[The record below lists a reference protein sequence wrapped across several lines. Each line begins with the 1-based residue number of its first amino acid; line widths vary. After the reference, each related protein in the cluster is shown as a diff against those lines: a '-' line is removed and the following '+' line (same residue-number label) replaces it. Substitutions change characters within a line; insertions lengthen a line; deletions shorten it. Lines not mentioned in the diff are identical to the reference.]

1 MFVLTSISMF
11 IYGEASRLPD
21 FIESIF
27 VQIENDSLLPSLLF
41 GVTLIFLLKNLINF
55 YIPNLS
61 ADIGSYLFQNT
72 LSSVL
77 SLQSRESESRK
88 KYLSSLELI
97 NHFTT
102 YCRAL
107 LLLLVHSFILV
118 SLFPFIFFFLKG
130 DSLIPLFLLIVFFGL
145 VSLAAK
151 KFISIRS
158 KLIAQS
164 VGPRASL
171 FSKNIEGNNEIVLNN
186 FSDFYVNKTSAID
199 LKVRKASRDNDFF
212 TTIPRT
218 SLDFLFLIFIII
230 FFSKD
235 GSQETSTE
243 IITILVIA
251 QRLMPHLQQIF
262 IQYGRIK
269 ANSFQSRKLFKF
281 FPLIFDPVSKINLSD
296 SKFSSINQIEFNSVF
311 KKLDEKEIS
320 IPDFILDEKKVL
332 LVLGESGS
340 GKTTFLDILSG
351 IDKEFNGQTLINNQN
366 LQQLDQNYF
375 AKTVFY
381 LRQDAVILFD
391 NVLDFMERFE
401 IEERISS
408 KLGINNLEITQPLE
422 ELSGG
427 QIQRLY
433 LSAALSS
440 KKTLILLDEPTKG
453 LNIDW
458 LENLSNLIQ
467 QSSDSKKIVICTHD
481 ENFKS
486 LLKVK
491 CEKDLLTINMKK
503 ND

>member
-1 MFVLTSISMF
+1 MF

-171 FSKNIEGNNEIVLNN
+171 FSKNIEGNNE
-186 FSDFYVNKTSAID
+186 
-199 LKVRKASRDNDFF
+199 R
-212 TTIPRT
+212 
-218 SLDFLFLIFIII
+218 
-230 FFSKD
+230 
-235 GSQETSTE
+235 E
-243 IITILVIA
+243 
-251 QRLMPHLQQIF
+251 RL
-262 IQYGRIK
+262 R
-269 ANSFQSRKLFKF
+269 
-281 FPLIFDPVSKINLSD
+281 
-296 SKFSSINQIEFNSVF
+296 
-311 KKLDEKEIS
+311 
-320 IPDFILDEKKVL
+320 
-332 LVLGESGS
+332 
-340 GKTTFLDILSG
+340 
-351 IDKEFNGQTLINNQN
+351 
-366 LQQLDQNYF
+366 
-375 AKTVFY
+375 
-381 LRQDAVILFD
+381 
-391 NVLDFMERFE
+391 
-401 IEERISS
+401 
-408 KLGINNLEITQPLE
+408 
-422 ELSGG
+422 
-427 QIQRLY
+427 
-433 LSAALSS
+433 
-440 KKTLILLDEPTKG
+440 
-453 LNIDW
+453 
-458 LENLSNLIQ
+458 
-467 QSSDSKKIVICTHD
+467 
-481 ENFKS
+481 
-486 LLKVK
+486 
-491 CEKDLLTINMKK
+491 
-503 ND
+503 